1 MIADI
6 VGRVNCHPK
15 LARQIRRRANTP
27 KLSAPAIFQARRR
40 AKEF

>member
-6 VGRVNCHPK
+6 VGRVNCHPNS
-15 LARQIRRRANTP
+15 RAKFDAAQNTP